1 MKKIFLTSLIVLMS
15 NSLVSQEGFYTQTLK
30 EFIAIQTLIAENR
43 ISDLSNFLDEYSYI
57 AASDN
62 WFAKFDLGGTFPENL
77 SIAFLI
83 TDNNNIMGIITKK
96 DNDFLNKTRF
106 EMTKSE
112 LMLFSLWANL
122 LKILKQQCLNNSLNS
137 LKKNIYK

>member
-15 NSLVSQEGFYTQTLK
+15 NSLVAQEGFYTQTLK

-62 WFAKFDLGGTFPENL
+62 WFVKFDLGGTFPENL

-83 TDNNNIMGIITKK
+83 RDNNNIMGIITKK
-96 DNDFLNKTRF
+96 DNDNKTRF

-112 LMLFSLWANL
+112 LHS
-122 LKILKQQCLNNSLNS
+122 
-137 LKKNIYK
+137 